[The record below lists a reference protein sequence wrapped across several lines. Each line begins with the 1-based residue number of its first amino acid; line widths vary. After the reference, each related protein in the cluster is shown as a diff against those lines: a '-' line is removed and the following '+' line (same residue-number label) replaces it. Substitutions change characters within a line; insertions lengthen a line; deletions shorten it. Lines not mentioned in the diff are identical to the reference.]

1 LLSKQ
6 EAIIST
12 YEPSIGTHIPLRI
25 KVLHD
30 GDYYSLGEAIEDV
43 LRLTLLN
50 FSSFTLNKLP
60 ATVAFADRIAWY
72 NLHGVGP
79 EDRSGNLFFL

>member
-1 LLSKQ
+1 
-6 EAIIST
+6 
-12 YEPSIGTHIPLRI
+12 
-25 KVLHD
+25 
-30 GDYYSLGEAIEDV
+30 V

-72 NLHGVGP
+72 NLHGIGP
-79 EDRSGNLFFL
+79 EDKDGNLFFL